1 VSARPAIDPLA
12 PFHPAVREWFSSSF
26 DAPTRPQAAG
36 WPAIARGESTLIL
49 APTGSGKTLTAFLW
63 CLDRVMFSAVPA
75 KSARCRILYISPL
88 KALAAD
94 VERNLRAPLA
104 GIAQVAARRGET
116 VTTPAIAIRTGDT
129 PQTER
134 ARFQREPA
142 DILITTPESLYL
154 LLTSNAH
161 DALRSVDTVIVD
173 EIHAL
178 VPTKRGAHLAL
189 SLERL
194 ERICATPPQRIGL
207 SATQRPLDE
216 VARFLGGA
224 QVSSRTSQVASHKK
238 ITEADVEQEFAAPRG
253 TVHYRPVTIVDAGQK
268 KALQLTIEVPV
279 EDMARLTT
287 ADDIPSGPAS
297 VGDTRPSIWSAIH
310 PRLLELIR
318 AHRSTLIFVNSRRLA
333 ERLAGALNEL
343 AGETLVRSH
352 HGSIARPQRVEVED
366 LLKAGA
372 LRALVATSSLEL
384 GIDMGA
390 IDLVVQIEAPP
401 SVASGLQRIGRG
413 GHTANAVSEGV
424 IFPKF
429 RGDLVACAAVT
440 KAMHDGAV
448 EATRYPRN
456 PLDILA
462 QQIVAITSMDS
473 WDVDDLFAAIR
484 GAAPFAELS
493 RTVFEGV
500 LDMLSGR
507 YPSDEFAELR
517 PRVTWDRVGGTI
529 SAREG
534 AKRVAIANGGTIPDR
549 GLYGVF
555 LLGAGPGAARVGELD
570 EEMVFESRVGETF
583 VLGASSW
590 RIEEITHDRVLVS
603 PAPGEPGK
611 MPFWKGDRAGRPLEL
626 GLAIGRLTRDLLRVP
641 PAAAIDRLTR
651 EHDLDARAAEN
662 LLQYLNDQLAAAHAV
677 PDASTVVVERVRDEL
692 GDWRVC
698 VLSPRGGRI
707 HAPWAMAVA
716 AKVREETGVDVETLW
731 GDDGFVVRFPDVDQ
745 PPDPRLLMPDPDEV
759 QSLVVRQLG
768 ATALFAAKFRENAAR
783 SLLLPKRR
791 PGTRAPLW
799 QQRKR
804 AADLLAVA
812 SRYGSF
818 PVLLETYREC
828 LRDFF
833 DMPALVSTLTEIRS
847 RKTRVATV
855 DSETPSPFA
864 ASLLFTYV
872 ASFIY
877 DGDAPLA
884 ERRAQALA
892 VDQSQLR
899 ELLGDAE
906 LRDLLDAG
914 AIDAIEQ
921 QLQRRDPRYH
931 AKSADGVHDM
941 LLGLGDLTRAE
952 LTERCTTLEVAATV
966 DELVRD
972 RRAIE
977 IRITGDPRFI
987 AVEDAARFRDA
998 LGAPLPPGLPEA
1010 LLQPVRDPFGDLAL
1024 RYARTHGP
1032 FAADEFASRYGLAG
1046 PAAEVLLVRL
1056 TVEGRLIEG
1065 EFRPGGTRREWTDAN
1080 VLRMIR
1086 RRSLAKLRQ
1095 EVEPVDQ
1102 SVLGRFTTTWQGVV
1116 KRRHGADALL
1126 DAIEQLQGAPVPA
1139 SILETEILPARI
1151 DGYDSADLDAVTA
1164 AGEVVWVGVESV
1176 GERDG
1181 RVALYLADHLPQ
1193 LLPPRL
1199 DGGSKRTR
1207 PTSDVRPTSD
1217 LYRPGPV
1224 DPADADLGEREIAI
1238 LEHLRAH
1245 GASFFAPLHD
1255 AAGGGYPA
1263 ETVDALWTLVWR
1275 GLITND
1281 TFHELRAF
1289 TRAHAPR
1296 RKSRPV
1302 EAAPFRSRRLAPP
1315 SAEGRWSLVPAA
1327 GHPPTSRQP
1336 PAASRTTKWAAA
1348 ITQQLL
1354 ARHGIVTR
1362 ESVSAENVPGGFGL
1376 VYPVLKGLE
1385 ENGRVRRGYF
1395 VAGLG
1400 ATQFA
1405 LPGAVD
1411 LVRSLRDAPED
1422 PEVVAMAAT
1431 DPANPYGAT
1440 LPWPSRQ
1447 RLTQSTPS
1455 QDSSAASA
1463 ASALTVD
1470 AGRGPTRSVGATV
1483 ILVDGALAAY
1493 VSRGDRQL
1501 LTFLSDAEP
1510 GRSKMARAVAHIL
1523 AERYRTGMLI
1533 EEIDGA
1539 SASRHPLASFLSEAG
1554 FVAGA
1559 LGMQRVVNQS
1569 SVGSLSPGRQSTV
1582 HSQQSQQSTGRS
1594 QQSMVG
1600 SQQSTGR
1607 SQQSTGRS
1615 RQSTVRR
1622 PSSRSTVSSPF
1633 ARRYFDDDT
1642 DD

>member
-1 VSARPAIDPLA
+1 VGTKPPIDPLA
-12 PFHPAVREWFSSSF
+12 PFHAATRRWFAGAF
-26 DAPTRPQAAG
+26 DEPTRPQALG

-63 CLDRVMFSAVPA
+63 CLDRLMFAPA
-75 KSARCRILYISPL
+75 PEKRARCRVLYISPL
-88 KALAAD
+88 KALAVD

-104 GIAQVAARRGET
+104 GIAQTAAALGDAFVA
-116 VTTPAIAIRTGDT
+116 PAISIRTGDT
-129 PQTER
+129 PQSER

-154 LLTSNAH
+154 LLTSNARE
-161 DALRSVDTVIVD
+161 ALRSIDTIIVD

-178 VPTKRGAHLAL
+178 VPTKRGAHLAI

-194 ERICATPPQRIGL
+194 EAICDRAPQRIGL

-216 VARFLGGA
+216 VARFLGGTDA
-224 QVSSRTSQVASHKK
+224 GRPVQGRATAKSTQKGSTY
-238 ITEADVEQEFAAPRG
+238 TEERIESEIEHEFAAPRG
-253 TVHYRPVTIVDAGQK
+253 AVRYRPVTIVDAGQK
-268 KALQLTIEVPV
+268 KALRLTIEVPV

-413 GHTANAVSEGV
+413 GHQANAISEGV
-424 IFPKF
+424 VFPKF
-429 RGDLVACAAVT
+429 RGDLVACAAVA

-456 PLDILA
+456 PLDIVA
-462 QQIVAITSMDS
+462 QQIVAMASMDD
-473 WDVDDLFAAIR
+473 WEVDDLFAAIR
-484 GAAPFAELS
+484 GAAPCAELS
-493 RTVFEGV
+493 RSVFEGV

-517 PRVTWDRVGGTI
+517 PRVTWDRVAGTVG
-529 SAREG
+529 AREG

-626 GLAIGRLTRDLLRVP
+626 GLAIGRLMHDLLRLP
-641 PAAAIDRLTR
+641 APAAVDRLTR

-662 LLQYLNDQLAAAHAV
+662 LLQYLRDQLAAARAV
-677 PDASTVVVERVRDEL
+677 PDAATIVIERVRDEL

-716 AKVREETGVDVETLW
+716 AKIREETGADVETLW
-731 GDDGFVVRFPDVDQ
+731 GDDGFVVRFPDVDE
-745 PPDPRLLMPDPDEV
+745 PPDPRLLVPDPDEV
-759 QSLVVRQLG
+759 QALVVRQLG

-791 PGTRAPLW
+791 PGMRAPLW

-833 DMPALVSTLTEIRS
+833 DMPALVSTLTDLRS
-847 RKTRVATV
+847 RKIRLATV
-855 DSETPSPFA
+855 DTETPSPFA
-864 ASLLFTYV
+864 ASLLFSYV

-906 LRDLLDAG
+906 LRELLDADSM
-914 AIDAIEQ
+914 DAVER
-921 QLQRRDPRYH
+921 QLQRLDPQYR
-931 AKSADGVHDM
+931 AKSADAVHDM
-941 LLGLGDLTRAE
+941 LLSLGDLTEDEIRE
-952 LTERCTTLEVAATV
+952 RSLTADVAASAAA
-966 DELVRD
+966 LVGA
-972 RRAIE
+972 RRVVPVRVAGE
-977 IRITGDPRFI
+977 PRFI

-998 LGAPLPPGLPEA
+998 LGVPLPVGIPES
-1010 LLQPVRDPFGDLAL
+1010 LLQPVRDPIGDLAL
-1024 RYARTHGP
+1024 RYARTHAP
-1032 FAADEFASRYGLAG
+1032 FTAADFAMRYGLGAG
-1046 PAAEVLLVRL
+1046 AAEAVLVRL
-1056 TVEGRLIEG
+1056 TAEGRLVEG
-1065 EFRPGGTRREWTDAN
+1065 EFRPGGTRREWTDAG
-1080 VLRMIR
+1080 VLRMLR
-1086 RRSLAKLRQ
+1086 RRSLAKLRH

-1102 SVLGRFTTTWQGVV
+1102 AALGRFATTWQGIV
-1116 KRRHGADALL
+1116 RRRRGADALL
-1126 DAIEQLQGAPVPA
+1126 DAIEQLQGAPLPA

-1151 DGYDSADLDAVTA
+1151 DVYDPADLDAVTA
-1164 AGEVVWVGVESV
+1164 AGEVVWVGVEPL

-1181 RVALYLADHLPQ
+1181 RVALYLADHLSR
-1193 LLPPRL
+1193 LLPRIGAPASS
-1199 DGGSKRTR
+1199 DAAKRAEG
-1207 PTSDVRPTSD
+1207 DVSAR
-1217 LYRPGPV
+1217 
-1224 DPADADLGEREIAI
+1224 ERAI
-1238 LEHLRAH
+1238 LERLASR
-1245 GASFFAPLHD
+1245 GASFFGPLHD
-1255 AAGGGYPA
+1255 DVGGGYPA
-1263 ETVDALWTLVWR
+1263 ETVDALWNLVWR

-1281 TFHELRAF
+1281 TFHALRAF

-1296 RKSRPV
+1296 RRARARPHDV
-1302 EAAPFRSRRLAPP
+1302 AAFRSRRLAPP
-1315 SAEGRWSLVPAA
+1315 SAEGRWTLVSGAPA
-1327 GHPPTSRQP
+1327 PS
-1336 PAASRTTKWAAA
+1336 ASEERKKQISKKTPDARTTKWAAA
-1348 ITQQLL
+1348 VTQQLL
-1354 ARHGIVTR
+1354 ARHGVVTR
-1362 ESVSAENVPGGFGL
+1362 EAIAAESIPGGFGI
-1376 VYPVLKGLE
+1376 VYPVLKGME
-1385 ENGRVRRGYF
+1385 ENGRIRRGYF

-1405 LPGAVD
+1405 LPGALD
-1411 LVRSLRDAPED
+1411 LLRSMRDAPDDVEIA
-1422 PEVVAMAAT
+1422 VLAAT

-1440 LPWPSRQ
+1440 LKWKASR
-1447 RLTQSTPS
+1447 
-1455 QDSSAASA
+1455 AAAPDA
-1463 ASALTVD
+1463 AD

-1483 ILVDGALAAY
+1483 ILVNGALAAY
-1493 VSRGDRQL
+1493 LARGDRVL
-1501 LTFLSDAEP
+1501 LTFLPDAEP
-1510 GRSKMARAVAHIL
+1510 DRSKVARAVANVLI
-1523 AERYRTGMLI
+1523 ERARGGGDAPRGMLI

-1539 SASRHPLASFLSEAG
+1539 TPTQHPLAPFLREAG
-1554 FVAGA
+1554 FIAGA
-1559 LGMQRVVNQS
+1559 LGFQATFRFRTRADRADADRKD
-1569 SVGSLSPGRQSTV
+1569 GRDADEAGAALIGADRPPA
-1582 HSQQSQQSTGRS
+1582 GRS
-1594 QQSMVG
+1594 G
-1600 SQQSTGR
+1600 KAGE
-1607 SQQSTGRS
+1607 
-1615 RQSTVRR
+1615 
-1622 PSSRSTVSSPF
+1622 P
-1633 ARRYFDDDT
+1633 
-1642 DD
+1642 

>member
-1 VSARPAIDPLA
+1 VGARSTIDPLA
-12 PFHPAVREWFSSSF
+12 LFHPATRGWFAAAF
-26 DAPTRPQAAG
+26 EAPTRPQALG
-36 WPAIARGESTLIL
+36 WPAIARGDSTLIL
-49 APTGSGKTLTAFLW
+49 APTGSGKTLTAFLS
-63 CLDRVMFSAVPA
+63 CLDRLMFSPVPP
-75 KSARCRILYISPL
+75 KQARCRVLYVSPL
-88 KALAAD
+88 KALAVD

-104 GIAQVAARRGET
+104 GIAQVAQGRGDT
-116 VTTPAIAIRTGDT
+116 FVTPTIAIRTGDT
-129 PQTER
+129 PQSDR

-154 LLTSNAH
+154 LLTSNARE
-161 DALRSVDTVIVD
+161 ALRSIDTIIID

-194 ERICATPPQRIGL
+194 EALCERPPQRIGL

-224 QVSSRTSQVASHKK
+224 
-238 ITEADVEQEFAAPRG
+238 ADVGRPVQARRTPAAARKATLKGSPYTEGKADTQIEHEFAAPHG
-253 TVHYRPVTIVDAGQK
+253 PLHYRPVTIVDAGQK
-268 KALQLTIEVPV
+268 KSLKLTIDVPV
-279 EDMARLTT
+279 EDMAKLG
-287 ADDIPSGPAS
+287 AVAGDDIPGGPAGAGEGRS
-297 VGDTRPSIWSAIH
+297 SIWSAIH

-413 GHTANAVSEGV
+413 GHQANAISEGV

-429 RGDLVACAAVT
+429 RGDLVASAAVA

-456 PLDILA
+456 PLDIVA
-462 QQIVAITSMDS
+462 QQVVAMASMDD
-473 WDVDDLFAAIR
+473 WDVDDLFTAIR
-484 GAAPFAELS
+484 RAAPFAELS

-517 PRVTWDRVGGTI
+517 PRITWDRVAGTI
-529 SAREG
+529 SGREG

-555 LLGAGPGAARVGELD
+555 LLGAAPGAARVGELD

-590 RIEEITHDRVLVS
+590 RIQEISHDRVLVV

-626 GLAIGRLTRDLLRVP
+626 GLAIGRLMHDLMRLS

-651 EHDLDARAAEN
+651 EHDLEPRAAEN
-662 LLQYLNDQLAAAHAV
+662 LLQYLRDQIAASRAL
-677 PDASTVVVERVRDEL
+677 PDASTIVIERVRDEL

-716 AKVREETGVDVETLW
+716 AKIREETGADVETLW

-745 PPDPRLLMPDPDEV
+745 PPDPRLLIPDPEEV
-759 QSLVVRQLG
+759 QALVVRQLG
-768 ATALFAAKFRENAAR
+768 STALFAAKFRENAAR

-791 PGTRAPLW
+791 PGQRAPLW

-833 DMPALVSTLTEIRS
+833 DMPALISTLSDLRS
-847 RKTRVATV
+847 RKIRLATV

-864 ASLLFTYV
+864 ASLLFSYV

-906 LRDLLDAG
+906 LRELLDAESM
-914 AIDAIEQ
+914 DAIER
-921 QLQRRDPRYH
+921 QLQRLDPQYR
-931 AKSADGVHDM
+931 ARSADGVHDM
-941 LLGLGDLTRAE
+941 LLSLGDLTEAE
-952 LTERCTTLEVAATV
+952 ILERSMTVDVAASAAT
-966 DELVRD
+966 LVAA
-972 RRAIE
+972 RRALA
-977 IRITGDPRFI
+977 IRVAGDPRFI

-998 LGAPLPPGLPEA
+998 LGVPLPVGIPES
-1010 LLQPVRDPFGDLAL
+1010 LLQPVRDPLGDLAL
-1024 RYARTHGP
+1024 RYARTHAP
-1032 FAADEFASRYGLAG
+1032 FTAADFAMRYGLGTA
-1046 PAAEVLLVRL
+1046 AAEAVLLRL
-1056 TVEGRLIEG
+1056 TGEGRLVEG
-1065 EFRPGGTRREWTDAN
+1065 EFRPGGTRREWTDAG
-1080 VLRMIR
+1080 VLRMLR
-1086 RRSLAKLRQ
+1086 RRSLAKLRH
-1095 EVEPVDQ
+1095 EIEPVDQ
-1102 SVLGRFTTTWQGVV
+1102 TVLGRFSTTWQGIV
-1116 KRRHGADALL
+1116 KRRHGTDALL
-1126 DAIEQLQGAPVPA
+1126 DAVEQLQGAPLPA

-1151 DGYDSADLDAVTA
+1151 DVYDPADLDAVTA
-1164 AGEVVWVGVESV
+1164 AGEVVWVGVESL

-1181 RVALYLADHLPQ
+1181 RVALYLADHFAQ
-1193 LLPPRL
+1193 LTAPRAIEA
-1199 DGGSKRTR
+1199 GRAA
-1207 PTSDVRPTSD
+1207 SD
-1217 LYRPGPV
+1217 LS
-1224 DPADADLGEREIAI
+1224 ERETAI
-1238 LEHLRAH
+1238 LDALRVR
-1245 GASFFAPLHD
+1245 GASFFGPLHD
-1255 AAGGGYPA
+1255 AVGGGYPA
-1263 ETVDALWTLVWR
+1263 ETVDALWNLVWQ

-1281 TFHELRAF
+1281 TFHALRAF
-1289 TRAHAPR
+1289 TRARAASR
-1296 RKSRPV
+1296 RKSNARRPDISS
-1302 EAAPFRSRRLAPP
+1302 FRSRRLAPP
-1315 SAEGRWSLVPAA
+1315 SAEGRWSLVQAEGARGVKP
-1327 GHPPTSRQP
+1327 GEDRSPKRI
-1336 PAASRTTKWAAA
+1336 ASQSTTKWAAA
-1348 ITQQLL
+1348 MTQQLL
-1354 ARHGIVTR
+1354 ARHGVLTR
-1362 ESVSAENVPGGFGL
+1362 EAISAESVPGGFGI

-1385 ENGRVRRGYF
+1385 EHGRIRRGYF

-1405 LPGAVD
+1405 MPGALD
-1411 LVRSLRDAPED
+1411 LLRSMRDAPDDVEIA
-1422 PEVVAMAAT
+1422 VLAAT

-1440 LPWPSRQ
+1440 LKWPSRRSTQ
-1447 RLTQSTPS
+1447 NAQST
-1455 QDSSAASA
+1455 QKQTGSAGPAD
-1463 ASALTVD
+1463 SALHVVD

-1483 ILVDGALAAY
+1483 ILVNGALAAY
-1493 VSRGDRQL
+1493 LARGDRQL
-1501 LTFLSDAEP
+1501 LTFLPDAEP
-1510 GRSKMARAVAHIL
+1510 DRSKVGRAVAHVLIDR
-1523 AERYRTGMLI
+1523 ARTGGDAPRGMLI
-1533 EEIDGA
+1533 EEIDGTPP
-1539 SASRHPLASFLSEAG
+1539 SRHPMSTFLAEAG

-1559 LGMQRVVNQS
+1559 LGFQATFRGHHPPVS
-1569 SVGSLSPGRQSTV
+1569 
-1582 HSQQSQQSTGRS
+1582 
-1594 QQSMVG
+1594 
-1600 SQQSTGR
+1600 
-1607 SQQSTGRS
+1607 S
-1615 RQSTVRR
+1615 RQPELVASR
-1622 PSSRSTVSSPF
+1622 PSKSSVSSPF
-1633 ARRYFDDDT
+1633 ASRYFEKEPPDES
-1642 DD
+1642 